1 VTPDLITDDE
11 LTALALAAD
20 PDCEVD
26 DEAVSLWALTSEQP
40 DDELLPAWYMPSP
53 MRRTRL
59 LHGWRRNVVL
69 LLIASFILINAAG
82 LCVTY
87 GWVQFG

>member
-1 VTPDLITDDE
+1 MSPDVITDEE
-11 LTALALAAD
+11 LTTLALAAD
-20 PDCEVD
+20 VECEVD
-26 DEAVSLWALTSEQP
+26 HDAVSLWALAP
-40 DDELLPAWYMPSP
+40 DETDGELLPSWYMPSP

-59 LHGWRRNVVL
+59 LNGWRRNVVL
-69 LLIASFILINAAG
+69 ILIASFILINAAG

>member
-1 VTPDLITDDE
+1 VALDVLTDEE
-11 LTALALAAD
+11 LAAMALAAD
-20 PDCEVD
+20 PDAPVNED
-26 DEAVSLWALTSEQP
+26 AVSLWELTSEESE
-40 DDELLPAWYMPSP
+40 ELLPAWYMPSP
-53 MRRTRL
+53 MARSRL
-59 LHGWRRNVVL
+59 LHGWRRSVVL

>member
-1 VTPDLITDDE
+1 MTPISDDE

-20 PDCEVD
+20 PDCEIDGAAVPLAAMASEDGD
-26 DEAVSLWALTSEQP
+26 D
-40 DDELLPAWYMPSP
+40 LLPAWYMPSP
-53 MRRTRL
+53 MARTRL

>member
-1 VTPDLITDDE
+1 VELAQINDDE
-11 LTALALAAD
+11 LAALALAAAPD
-20 PDCEVD
+20 PDVD
-26 DEAVSLWALTSEQP
+26 DEAVSLWTLTS
-40 DDELLPAWYMPSP
+40 DDDDDLLPTWYMPAP
-53 MRRTRL
+53 MARTRL

>member
-1 VTPDLITDDE
+1 MELDVMTDD
-11 LTALALAAD
+11 ALAAMALAAD
-20 PDCEVD
+20 PDADLTED
-26 DEAVSLWALTSEQP
+26 AVSVWDLVSQ
-40 DDELLPAWYMPSP
+40 DSKELLPAWYMPSP
-53 MRRTRL
+53 MARTRL
-59 LHGWRRNVVL
+59 LHGWRRSVVL

>member
-1 VTPDLITDDE
+1 MTEEE
-11 LTALALAAD
+11 LAAMALAAD
-20 PDCEVD
+20 PDADVAED
-26 DEAVSLWALTSEQP
+26 AVPLWDLVPQDSE
-40 DDELLPAWYMPSP
+40 ELLPAWYMPSP
-53 MRRTRL
+53 MARTRL
-59 LHGWRRNVVL
+59 LHGWRRSVVL

>member
-1 VTPDLITDDE
+1 VITEDE
-11 LTALALAAD
+11 LAALALAAD
-20 PDCEVD
+20 PDGELGD
-26 DEAVSLWALTSEQP
+26 DAVSLWELAADDP
-40 DDELLPAWYMPSP
+40 DELLPSWYMPSP
-53 MRRTRL
+53 MARSRL

-69 LLIASFILINAAG
+69 LLIASFVLINAAG

>member
-1 VTPDLITDDE
+1 MAV
-11 LTALALAAD
+11 AAD
-20 PDCEVD
+20 PDAELD
-26 DEAVSLWALTSEQP
+26 DDAISLWDVGLEDS
-40 DDELLPAWYMPSP
+40 DELLPSWYMPSP
-53 MRRTRL
+53 MARSRL
-59 LHGWRRNVVL
+59 LYGWRRSVVL

>member
-1 VTPDLITDDE
+1 MTTDLLTDDE

-20 PDCEVD
+20 QDCEVD
-26 DEAVSLWALTSEQP
+26 DDAVPLWALAAEEP
-40 DDELLPAWYMPSP
+40 EGDLLPSWYMPSP
-53 MRRTRL
+53 MTRSRL
-59 LHGWRRNVVL
+59 LQGWRRNVVL